1 MIKGFKNVNVL
12 TEKEGIV
19 KKTILVENGKIAK
32 IVDDCDCEGL
42 ISLDD
47 SKIVVPGFIDK
58 HVHGGN
64 NSDGMYS
71 SLEDAKNIA
80 ESAGWCNDLKNI
92 NIVFKNSMIK
102 NHFID
107 SLSTARPDINVI
119 NCNCSVDKFFENDFS
134 GFLVFNNLKR
144 CQHSE
149 IIEEIKNHKG
159 VLLS

>member
-1 MIKGFKNVNVL
+1 MKNLSVYIKDEF
-12 TEKEGIV
+12 V
-19 KKTILVENGKIAK
+19 KRN
-32 IVDDCDCEGL
+32 
-42 ISLDD
+42 
-47 SKIVVPGFIDK
+47 IDK
-58 HVHGGN
+58 LFVN
-64 NSDGMYS
+64 CISINTF
-71 SLEDAKNIA
+71 EDAKNIA